1 MNSALPIDPKSAAQ
15 LAEKGL
21 RFDLV
26 DTTDVA
32 VFRPWLDAD
41 SRGFH
46 ATPFSDDTAAQFM
59 AGVADRRTSGVWDD
73 SGADPATPIATVNA
87 WSTPLTV
94 PGERQLDAW
103 AISAVTVASTHR
115 RRGIARELLES
126 ELRSAADR
134 NLAVAMLTVSESTIY
149 GRFGF
154 SPAALSADYEI
165 DTRKARFTGVV
176 PDGRVQFVPLTQVR
190 EQAPAIIEANRLR
203 TPGDITTWS
212 HLWDRTFG
220 LSTDDKDLAK
230 RIRAIR
236 YDDADGT
243 PQGFALYTL
252 KEHERDFSKHTA
264 VVHSLVTATD
274 DAYAGLFSFLLELDL
289 TTKLVLPLRS
299 VDEPIRWQVAD
310 FRAVRATD
318 VRDHLWVRILDV
330 PRALA
335 ARDYFASLDLVIE
348 VTDDLGFAA
357 GRFALGDTVEPTT
370 READVTLS
378 VNELGSLYLGGV
390 SALTLERAGRI
401 TGHTEGAVE
410 RLDAAFRSPVTP
422 CLSVWF

>member
-1 MNSALPIDPKSAAQ
+1 MNSALPIDAQSAAQ
-15 LAEKGL
+15 LAERGL
-21 RFDLV
+21 RFDLI
-26 DTTDVA
+26 DTADTA
-32 VFRPWLDAD
+32 AFRIWLDAE

-46 ATPFSDDTAAQFM
+46 AAPFSDDTAAQFM
-59 AGVADRRTSGVWDD
+59 AGIAERRTSGVWDD
-73 SGADPATPIATVNA
+73 AGADPATPIATVNSWA
-87 WSTPLTV
+87 TALTV
-94 PGERQLDAW
+94 PGERELDAW

-115 RRGIARELLES
+115 RRGIARQLLES
-126 ELRSAADR
+126 ELRSAVDR

-165 DTRKARFTGVV
+165 DTRKARFTGPV
-176 PDGRVQFVPLTQVR
+176 PTGRVQFVPL
-190 EQAPAIIEANRLR
+190 EQLRDEAPAIIEANRLR
-203 TPGDITTWS
+203 TPGDIATWS

-220 LSTDDKDLAK
+220 LSSDDKDLAK

-236 YDDADGT
+236 YDDAEGT

-252 KEHERDFSKHTA
+252 TEHERDFSKHTA
-264 VVHSLVTATD
+264 KVLALVTATD
-274 DAYAGLFSFLLELDL
+274 DAYAGLFSYLLELDL
-289 TTKLVLPLRS
+289 TTKLVVPLRS

-330 PRALA
+330 PKALA

-357 GRFALGDTVEPTT
+357 GRFALGETVEPTT
-370 READVTLS
+370 RDADITLS

-410 RLDAAFRSPVTP
+410 LLDAAFRSPVTP